1 MGYKFNFRKAIC
13 FRLEKLGRFCLRWLP
28 GLHYEISCMT
38 GCLNRLS
45 CKFSIFSTK
54 VRARVRLT
62 EVVPAKG
69 TRSRLG
75 SVFSSDVQIRTRSRR
90 STSRRRRRRRR
101 SLTVKSIQTHRLIW
115 ACNFECHSMSV
126 LKALLANF
134 SLTGFEPM
142 TLRSFF

>member
-1 MGYKFNFRKAIC
+1 
-13 FRLEKLGRFCLRWLP
+13 
-28 GLHYEISCMT
+28 MT

-54 VRARVRLT
+54 VRAQVRLT

-101 SLTVKSIQTHRLIW
+101 RRRSLTVKSIQTHHLIW
-115 ACNFECHSMSV
+115 ACNFECHSISV

-134 SLTGFEPM
+134 PLTGFEPM
-142 TLRSFF
+142 TLRSLNSNVTPNSDQALHGKKNNLKPVT